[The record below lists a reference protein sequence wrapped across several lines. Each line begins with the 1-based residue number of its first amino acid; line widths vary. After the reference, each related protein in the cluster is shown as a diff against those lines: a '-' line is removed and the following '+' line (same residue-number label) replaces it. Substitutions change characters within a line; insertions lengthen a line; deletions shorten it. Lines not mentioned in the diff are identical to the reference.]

1 MYNEEY
7 LVQVEE
13 AIKKLQNGERV
24 VSIAYG
30 DHVVRYAEV
39 QINDLLNLRQR
50 IKAELKIVGMKPK
63 RKIGNVQKSVSSRIF
78 SSTQFSIYLER
89 KYQVET

>member
-1 MYNEEY
+1 MYNEDY
-7 LVQVEE
+7 LIQVEQ
-13 AIKKLQNGERV
+13 AIKKLQSGERV

-63 RKIGNVQKSVSSRIF
+63 RKIVF
-78 SSTQFSIYLER
+78 STSKGII
-89 KYQVET
+89 

>member
-7 LVQVEE
+7 LFQVEQ

-50 IKAELKIVGMKPK
+50 IKAELKIVGVKPK
-63 RKIGNVQKSVSSRIF
+63 RKIVF
-78 SSTQFSIYLER
+78 STNKGIL
-89 KYQVET
+89 

>member
-30 DHVVRYAEV
+30 DHVVRYGEV

-50 IKAELKIVGMKPK
+50 IKAELKVIGVKQK
-63 RKIGNVQKSVSSRIF
+63 RKIVF
-78 SSTQFSIYLER
+78 STNKGVI
-89 KYQVET
+89 

>member
-1 MYNEEY
+1 MYSEEY
-7 LVQVEE
+7 LTQVEK
-13 AIKKLQNGERV
+13 AIQKLQSGERV

-63 RKIGNVQKSVSSRIF
+63 RKIVF
-78 SSTQFSIYLER
+78 STSKGID
-89 KYQVET
+89 KIN

>member
-7 LVQVEE
+7 LVQIEE

-39 QINDLLNLRQR
+39 QINDLLSLRQR
-50 IKAELKIVGMKPK
+50 IKSELKIAGMKPK
-63 RKIGNVQKSVSSRIF
+63 RKIVF
-78 SSTQFSIYLER
+78 STSKGID
-89 KYQVET
+89 KIM

>member
-7 LVQVEE
+7 LFQVEQ
-13 AIKKLQNGERV
+13 AIQKLQSGERV

-50 IKAELKIVGMKPK
+50 IKAELKIAGIKQK
-63 RKIGNVQKSVSSRIF
+63 RKIVF
-78 SSTQFSIYLER
+78 STSKGID
-89 KYQVET
+89 KIM

>member
-1 MYNEEY
+1 MYTEDY
-7 LVQVEE
+7 LAQVEQ
-13 AIKKLQNGERV
+13 AIQKLQSGERV

-50 IKAELKIVGMKPK
+50 IKAELKVVGQKPK
-63 RKIGNVQKSVSSRIF
+63 RRVIF
-78 SSTQFSIYLER
+78 ATNKGVL
-89 KYQVET
+89 

>member
-1 MYNEEY
+1 MYNEDY
-7 LVQVEE
+7 LIQVEQ

-39 QINDLLNLRQR
+39 DINDLLSLRQR
-50 IKAELKIVGMKPK
+50 IKGELKIAEIKPK
-63 RKIGNVQKSVSSRIF
+63 RKIIF
-78 SSTQFSIYLER
+78 ATNKGVI
-89 KYQVET
+89 

>member
-1 MYNEEY
+1 MYSEEY
-7 LVQVEE
+7 LIQVEE

-39 QINDLLNLRQR
+39 DINDLLSLRQR
-50 IKAELKIVGMKPK
+50 IKAELKIAGVEPK
-63 RKIGNVQKSVSSRIF
+63 RKIVF
-78 SSTQFSIYLER
+78 STSKGIL
-89 KYQVET
+89 

>member
-7 LVQVEE
+7 LFQVEQ
-13 AIKKLQNGERV
+13 AIQKLQSGERV

-39 QINDLLNLRQR
+39 QINDLLSLRQR
-50 IKAELKIVGMKPK
+50 IKGELKIAGMKPK
-63 RKIGNVQKSVSSRIF
+63 RKIIF
-78 SSTQFSIYLER
+78 ATNKGVI
-89 KYQVET
+89 

>member
-1 MYNEEY
+1 MYSEEY
-7 LVQVEE
+7 LTQVEK
-13 AIKKLQNGERV
+13 AIQKLQSGERV

-50 IKAELKIVGMKPK
+50 IKAELKIAGVRPK
-63 RKIGNVQKSVSSRIF
+63 RRIVIATSKGIDKIN
-78 SSTQFSIYLER
+78 
-89 KYQVET
+89 

>member
-1 MYNEEY
+1 MYSEEY
-7 LVQVEE
+7 LTQVEQ
-13 AIKKLQNGERV
+13 AIKKLQSGERV

-50 IKAELKIVGMKPK
+50 IKAELKIAGK
-63 RKIGNVQKSVSSRIF
+63 RKVVF
-78 SSTQFSIYLER
+78 STSKGIL
-89 KYQVET
+89 

>member
-1 MYNEEY
+1 MYNEDY
-7 LVQVEE
+7 LIQVEE

-39 QINDLLNLRQR
+39 DINDLLSLRQR
-50 IKAELKIVGMKPK
+50 IKAELKIAGMKPK
-63 RKIGNVQKSVSSRIF
+63 RKIIF
-78 SSTQFSIYLER
+78 ATNKGVI
-89 KYQVET
+89 

>member
-1 MYNEEY
+1 MYNEDY
-7 LVQVEE
+7 LIQVEE

-39 QINDLLNLRQR
+39 DINDLLSLRQR
-50 IKAELKIVGMKPK
+50 IKAELKIAGVEPK
-63 RKIGNVQKSVSSRIF
+63 RKIVF
-78 SSTQFSIYLER
+78 STNKGVDKIM
-89 KYQVET
+89 

>member
-7 LVQVEE
+7 LFQVEQ

-39 QINDLLNLRQR
+39 QINDLLSLRQR
-50 IKAELKIVGMKPK
+50 IKSELKIAGMKPK
-63 RKIGNVQKSVSSRIF
+63 RKIVF
-78 SSTQFSIYLER
+78 STNKGVI
-89 KYQVET
+89 

>member
-7 LVQVEE
+7 LFQVEQ

-50 IKAELKIVGMKPK
+50 IKAELKIVGVKPK
-63 RKIGNVQKSVSSRIF
+63 RKIVF
-78 SSTQFSIYLER
+78 STNKGVI
-89 KYQVET
+89 